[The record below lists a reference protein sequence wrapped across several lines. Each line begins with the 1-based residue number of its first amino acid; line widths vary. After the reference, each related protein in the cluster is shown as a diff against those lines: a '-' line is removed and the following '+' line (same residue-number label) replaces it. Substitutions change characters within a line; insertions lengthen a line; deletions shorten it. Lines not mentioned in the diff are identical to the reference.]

1 MTAPAGTRTAI
12 VGVGCVSALGH
23 DAASFWSALKAG
35 RTGIGPL
42 QLWRYDNRH
51 IRVAA
56 QVPPFDSAAHFA
68 PHVLPAL
75 DPFSQYAMLAAREA
89 VAGSGLERGEVA
101 GPRTAVIVDT
111 GAGGSQT
118 IAEAAHGFYARQEQR
133 TSPNIVPS
141 LMPNAAASQVAID
154 FGVQGPTFSVCTAC
168 ASGNHAVGMGHMLL
182 ATGAVDRVIAGGSE
196 AVVHPAS
203 MRAWEALRVLSPDT
217 CRPFSRGRNGIVLGD
232 GAGMFVLERAADARR
247 RGARILAEVA
257 GYSLTA
263 DAGDLLRPDRA
274 RIGQTMAAAVA
285 AAGLA
290 PEDVGYINA
299 HGTGTILND
308 VTESAA
314 IEDVFGDH
322 AARLAVSSTKSMHG
336 HALGAASALELVA
349 TALALAE
356 QIVPPTANRLG
367 RDDKCRLDYVPNEA
381 RPMRFRAALSN
392 AFAFGGLNAVL
403 ALTAAE

>member
-1 MTAPAGTRTAI
+1 MARSAI
-12 VGVGCVSALGH
+12 TGMGCVSALGL
-23 DAASFWSALKAG
+23 DVPAFWSALKAG
-35 RTGIGPL
+35 RSGIGPL
-42 QLWRYDNRH
+42 RLQRYENRFV
-51 IRVAA
+51 RVAA
-56 QVPPFDSAAHFA
+56 QVPPFDAAACFA
-68 PHVLPAL
+68 PHLLPAL
-75 DPFSQYAMLAAREA
+75 DPFSQYALLAAREA
-89 VAGSGLERGEVA
+89 VTDSGLERGTFA
-101 GPRTAVIVDT
+101 DQRTAVIIGT

-118 IAEAAHGFYARQEQR
+118 IAEAAHGFYARQEPR

-141 LMPNAAASQVAID
+141 LMPNAAASQIAIEL
-154 FGVQGPTFSVCTAC
+154 GAKGPTFAVCSAC
-168 ASGNHAVGMGHMLL
+168 ASGNHAVALGHMLL
-182 ATGAVDRVIAGGSE
+182 SAGAVDRVIAGSAE

-217 CRPFSRGRNGIVLGD
+217 CRPFSSGRNGIVLGD
-232 GAGMFVLERAADARR
+232 GAGIVVLERSSDARR
-247 RGARILAEVA
+247 RGARVFAEVA
-257 GYSLTA
+257 GYSMTA

-274 RIGQTMAAAVA
+274 RIGQTIAAAIE
-285 AAGLA
+285 AAGLE
-290 PEDVGYINA
+290 PENVGYINA

-308 VTESAA
+308 VTESEA

-356 QIVPPTANRLG
+356 QIVPPTANWLG

-381 RPMRFRAALSN
+381 RSLRFRAALSN

-403 ALTAAE
+403 AVTAPE